1 MPYTLPRLEDLFS
14 SVDPNDAPALAS
26 RLALCKSAVADSE
39 ARTERGEFT
48 YLPGRLHADRPATPE
63 MLLDQLTKS
72 VNPDVLAAVA
82 GQVDQLKGQLADL
95 GKDLSLTSP
104 LSTGLIP
111 YDLEAPA
118 KLLTPRPTPLRNR
131 LPRLPGQG
139 TTREFRRILGFTGTG
154 TGGVGYT
161 TPFLNDSS
169 TMTSGSLTLRR
180 GQKISYAA
188 DKKNVNYKQQGLSD
202 VVIWSA
208 QFAGQGFQDHRQLSR
223 LALLNASMLV
233 EERALLYARGTDSV
247 FSGAISAPS
256 TLTMTQRAAA
266 AGEVGLQGGRYWVKL
281 TSENGDFGESVLSAS
296 IDLDTVTA
304 GNVIDVKVG
313 TEPTGAT
320 GYRVYAARVAA
331 AGADPGDALK
341 FFQGRTGY
349 NTFVLQGNPLIVTGK
364 NASLVA
370 ADSSASADAYD
381 GMLPALVDPAQS
393 GYTKR
398 LNATLSTLNPA
409 TELQAALAQMWDAV
423 KADPDECFFNGYD
436 RVQQSDAIKTGN
448 PTAYR
453 LTITQDQTG
462 GVTVGDVVTSLWNE
476 VTGKR
481 INFTVHPWLA
491 QGNVPII
498 SWSLPIPDS
507 EVSNTFEVHNVQ
519 DYMAIDWPV
528 IQHTYDTSTYWFGAL
543 VSYAP
548 AWSGCIQGIKRI

>member
-1 MPYTLPRLEDLFS
+1 MPYTLPRLEDLFT
-14 SVDPNDAPALAS
+14 SVDPNDGPALAS
-26 RLALCKSAVADSE
+26 RLALCKAAVADSE
-39 ARTERGEFT
+39 ARTQRGEFT
-48 YLPGRLHADRPATPE
+48 YLPGRMHADHPETPT
-63 MLLDQLTKS
+63 MLLDRLTKS
-72 VNPDVLAAVA
+72 VDPDTLAGVA
-82 GQVDQLKGQLADL
+82 GQLEQLKASMADL
-95 GKDLSLTSP
+95 GKDLTLTSP

-161 TPFLNDSS
+161 SPFLNDSS
-169 TMTSGSLTLRR
+169 TAQFPAGGLTLRR

-202 VVIWSA
+202 TVIWSA

-233 EERALLYARGTDSV
+233 EERALLYARGTDVV
-247 FSGAISAPS
+247 FSGAIAAPS
-256 TLTMTQRAAA
+256 TLTMVQRAAV
-266 AGEVGLQGGRYWVKL
+266 AGEVGLQGGRYWVKI
-281 TSENGDFGESVLSAS
+281 TAENGDFGESVLSAS

-304 GNVIDVKVG
+304 GNVVDVKVG

-320 GYRVYAARVAA
+320 GYRIYAARVAA

-349 NTFVLQGNPLIVTGK
+349 NTFVLQGN
-364 NASLVA
+364 
-370 ADSSASADAYD
+370 
-381 GMLPALVDPAQS
+381 
-393 GYTKR
+393 R

-409 TELQAALAQMWDAV
+409 TELQAALAAMWDAV
-423 KADPDECFFNGYD
+423 KADPDECFFNGFD

-453 LTITQDQTG
+453 LTVTQDQTG

-498 SWSLPIPDS
+498 SWSLPIPD
-507 EVSNTFEVHNVQ
+507 
-519 DYMAIDWPV
+519 
-528 IQHTYDTSTYWFGAL
+528 
-543 VSYAP
+543 
-548 AWSGCIQGIKRI
+548 